1 MWNGLCDDVIKQ
13 IVLKV
18 GKSEK
23 YELSVVNKRLKGI
36 CEEYKEREPEKTV
49 EIYRRFRRKYTT
61 SVIDLLEYLKMY
73 GNTWMRKEYIQLK
86 NELLYFMCL
95 NPRRSF
101 VPLRD
106 MDKFDVLLH
115 KVYGDPEYEEL
126 LLELI
131 E

>member
-13 IVLKV
+13 IVLSV

-23 YELSVVNKRLKGI
+23 YELSVVNKRLNGI
-36 CEEYKEREPEKTV
+36 CEEYREKEPERTV
-49 EIYRRFRRKYTT
+49 EIYKKFRRKYTT

-73 GNTWMRKEYIQLK
+73 GNTWERNEYLRMK

-101 VPLRD
+101 VPLSDWKR
-106 MDKFDVLLH
+106 FDELLH
-115 KVYGDPEYEEL
+115 QVYGDPEYEEL
-126 LLELI
+126 LLEFI